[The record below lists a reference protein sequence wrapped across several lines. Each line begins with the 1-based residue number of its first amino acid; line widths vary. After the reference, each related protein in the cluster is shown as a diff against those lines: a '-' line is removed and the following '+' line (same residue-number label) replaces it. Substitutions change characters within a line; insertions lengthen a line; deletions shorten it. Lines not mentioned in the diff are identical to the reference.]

1 MINITFDK
9 DFDIVDI
16 KCPNSNGILEGLWGF
31 WNNND

>member
-9 DFDIVDI
+9 DFDIVYN

-31 WNNND
+31 GDNND